1 MWKVAPSIKQFKG
14 IRMQPHL
21 CGWALVCAGYS
32 SIKKKNE
39 AKEHHY
45 SLTSQV
51 LYVPKPGQQIH
62 RNLGA
67 SWKCKQH
74 FQDLNQARYWRK
86 QQMQVPCG
94 LQLISL
100 IQEQGLCS
108 RSVCNWVSPSS
119 NDLRIDSICVWHPS
133 NWRLM
138 KTNAIIKKAALEML
152 ALHIS
157 RR

>member
-1 MWKVAPSIKQFKG
+1 MWKVAPSTKQFKG

-32 SIKKKNE
+32 SIKKKWS
-39 AKEHHY
+39 KGTPLFPYQSGPLY
-45 SLTSQV
+45 SQAWE
-51 LYVPKPGQQIH
+51 QIH

-108 RSVCNWVSPSS
+108 RSVRNWVSPSS